1 MALGL
6 LLGLD
11 SEWYHLVAG
20 VQRASA
26 MPHFTALCSYLQDSL
41 AYFSIALMDEDR
53 WETSSLVK
61 SLFHQG

>member
-1 MALGL
+1 MAPDRL
-6 LLGLD
+6 LHLD
-11 SEWYHLVAG
+11 SEWHHPIMG

-26 MPHFTALCSYLQDSL
+26 TPHFTALCSYLRASL

-53 WETSSLVK
+53 WGTSSLVK